1 MNCLEPFCA
10 CLSFCSFFHFFF
22 FDILKQDPIY
32 FSCLGECCNAVS
44 DVKSHEYIVDYKT
57 APGFPSAWG

>member
-1 MNCLEPFCA
+1 MLVCLFVH
-10 CLSFCSFFHFFF
+10 FFIHFFFF

-32 FSCLGECCNAVS
+32 FSCLGECRNAVS